1 MDSYIKLIESKAQ
14 EFFDLK
20 EDNLIVW
27 DKYTDHKILNARQR
41 ESELKHHHI
50 IEAYKD
56 IIKETSNFIN
66 RTITTDNILTINGA
80 ITFLIWRGYTS
91 YNQKFSFA
99 NGDFLNMFNYNGIN
113 VVLGQGVCRHI
124 ACFANDILKQFD
136 ISSQLIGNMLNQD
149 IIEKKDKFKL
159 PITRTYNG
167 DSFKG
172 IENHTSV
179 SLDPYDTCY
188 LCNHL
193 CFILPYQDTQLMYDP
208 TNLLLFS
215 INGTKA
221 NFLFGKGYAIISP
234 YDLIYRSGMTKKE
247 VEEYI
252 QNITLSKHLK
262 RKDIKEMYQSLLLGI
277 NMLKNNPF
285 ECNQLYEKIK
295 EPAEYIYEYQ
305 YQLKK

>member
-1 MDSYIKLIESKAQ
+1 MRLIESKTQ

-20 EDNLIVW
+20 EDNLIIW
-27 DKYTDHKILNARQR
+27 TKYTDHKILNAHQR

-99 NGDFLNMFNYNGIN
+99 NGDFLNMYNYNGIN
-113 VVLGQGVCRHI
+113 VILGQGVCRHI
-124 ACFANDILKQFD
+124 ASFTNDILKQSE

-193 CFILPYQDTQLMYDP
+193 CFILPYQDIYLMYDP

-215 INGTKA
+215 INGIKA
-221 NFLFGKGYAIISP
+221 NCLFRKGYAIISP
-234 YDLIYRSGMTKKE
+234 YDLMYRSGMNKKG

-262 RKDIKEMYQSLLLGI
+262 YKEIKEMYNSLLLGI
-277 NMLKNNPF
+277 DTLKNNPI
-285 ECNQLYEKIK
+285 ECNKLYQKVK
-295 EPAEYIYEYQ
+295 EPAEYIHEYQ
-305 YQLKK
+305 YRLKRR